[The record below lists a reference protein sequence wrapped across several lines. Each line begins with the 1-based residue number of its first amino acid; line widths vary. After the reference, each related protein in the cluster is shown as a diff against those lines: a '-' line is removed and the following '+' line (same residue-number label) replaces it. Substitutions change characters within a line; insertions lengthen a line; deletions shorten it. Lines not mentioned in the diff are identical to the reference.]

1 MTMAF
6 TRLRLAAI
14 AGAFALAA
22 TGAQAETVLHRG
34 NGAEPETLDHHK
46 STGVTE
52 ANIIYDLQ
60 EGLLVFSPNGEPA
73 PGAAESW
80 DISDDGK
87 VYTFHLRAD
96 AKWSNGDD
104 VTAEDFVYSL
114 RRAVDPAT
122 ASDYAPILG
131 PILNAEDIIAGKMP
145 TDQLGAEAVDA
156 KTLKVT
162 LKASTPYF
170 LGLMVHH
177 ISWPVHKA
185 TVEKF
190 GADWTKPGNMV
201 SDGPYMLAEWV
212 PQSKIVL
219 KKNPYFHDAANV
231 KIDTV
236 IYYPT
241 EDIGEEFKRF
251 RAGELDM
258 TYSVPTDQVKWAEK
272 NMPNEYRNSPYF
284 GTYYYVIN
292 LTREPLA
299 SNVNLRKALA
309 LAIDRDLLVNKI
321 TQGGEQPAYEWVP
334 PGVPGYEQQPVDF
347 ASMTQKER
355 NELAK
360 KLYAEAGYSAD
371 NPLKVQVLHNTS
383 ERHRKIAIAIASMW
397 KKTLGVDM
405 TLTNQEWKVYLD
417 SRDKKDFQIAR
428 AAWIGDYMDASNFLD
443 LFVSTAGER
452 NDAGYNNPKFDE
464 LLNAA
469 SLNPDPAA
477 RQKQLEEAERIFL
490 TDLPIIPIY
499 HYRNLNMI
507 STKVKGWVPNVMG
520 FNLTRYLS
528 LE

>member
-122 ASDYAPILG
+122 ASDYAPVLG
-131 PILNAEDIIAGKMP
+131 PIMNAEAIIAGEMP

-156 KTLKVT
+156 KTLKVS

-272 NMPNEYRNSPYF
+272 NMPNEYKNSPYF

-309 LAIDRDLLVNKI
+309 LSIDRDLLVNKI

-360 KLYAEAGYSAD
+360 KLYAEAGYSVD

-417 SRDKKDFQIAR
+417 SRDKKDFQVAR

-443 LFVSTAGER
+443 LFVSSAGER
-452 NDAGYNNPKFDE
+452 NDAGYNNAKFDE

-469 SLNPDPAA
+469 SVNPDPAA

>member
-1 MTMAF
+1 
-6 TRLRLAAI
+6 
-14 AGAFALAA
+14 
-22 TGAQAETVLHRG
+22 
-34 NGAEPETLDHHK
+34 
-46 STGVTE
+46 
-52 ANIIYDLQ
+52 
-60 EGLLVFSPNGEPA
+60 
-73 PGAAESW
+73 
-80 DISDDGK
+80 
-87 VYTFHLRAD
+87 
-96 AKWSNGDD
+96 
-104 VTAEDFVYSL
+104 
-114 RRAVDPAT
+114 
-122 ASDYAPILG
+122 
-131 PILNAEDIIAGKMP
+131 
-145 TDQLGAEAVDA
+145 
-156 KTLKVT
+156 
-162 LKASTPYF
+162 
-170 LGLMVHH
+170 MVHH